1 MSASRRLAKLK
12 RSSMVSDVGNNSIRS
27 TTNNVVNLTNSNE
40 KSDEKSN
47 ENPNLVKPVTIL
59 TWHEQRLNKID
70 EDILELKESVNPDLI
85 VTLVETIEQLENKLN
100 LLNDAYDAL
109 VKETT
114 KAEVSNEI
122 KKGNTVKL
130 NIKEK

>member
-1 MSASRRLAKLK
+1 MSSSRRLAKLK
-12 RSSMVSDVGNNSIRS
+12 KNSIVIDVGNNNIRS
-27 TTNNVVNLTNSNE
+27 TTNNVVNLTNTN
-40 KSDEKSN
+40 DQSN
-47 ENPNLVKPVTIL
+47 ENSNMVKPVTIL

-70 EDILELKESVNPDLI
+70 EDILELKESVNPELI

-114 KAEVSNEI
+114 KSEVTNEI

-130 NIKEK
+130 NITEKE